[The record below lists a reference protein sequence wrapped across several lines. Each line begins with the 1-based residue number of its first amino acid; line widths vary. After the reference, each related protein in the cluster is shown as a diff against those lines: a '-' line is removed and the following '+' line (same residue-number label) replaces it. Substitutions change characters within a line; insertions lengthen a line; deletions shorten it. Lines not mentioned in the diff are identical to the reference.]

1 MTITTDPPAAETAM
15 ADPDAEWLAD
25 VRWCL
30 GIYEAHRRVLPRPP
44 SAPASVIFYLDTFRK
59 TEGPRVLAD
68 AEKILADELGV
79 TFRPAKMRPE
89 SASWFILAAKLES
102 GLRIEIR
109 ALATSV
115 ATRHPLATG
124 DIEWWVRIPVETE
137 GEAA

>member
-1 MTITTDPPAAETAM
+1 MTITANPPGVDIATVG
-15 ADPDAEWLAD
+15 PRAEWLRD
-25 VRWCL
+25 VRWLL
-30 GIYEAHRRVLPRPP
+30 GIAEAYPRLPLPH
-44 SAPASVIFYLDTFRK
+44 AGPAAVIFYLDTFRK

-115 ATRHPLATG
+115 ATRHPLAAG